1 LGRRFFFF
9 HFLDSAVLALS
20 GGSSPFE
27 SELCNLLWRGI
38 IRVFGFLELDSR
50 VEPPV
55 VCGRGASVEDVL
67 GEAQSF
73 FCFFC
78 VKVLFLL
85 VGECCQGVWVQQT
98 AISSPTKTPI
108 RV

>member
-9 HFLDSAVLALS
+9 HFLDSAVLASS

-27 SELCNLLWRGI
+27 IELCNRWWRGI
-38 IRVFGFLELDSR
+38 IRVFGFFELDSR

-55 VCGRGASVEDVL
+55 VCGRGASVEDFL
-67 GEAQSF
+67 FEAQGF

-78 VKVLFLL
+78 VKV
-85 VGECCQGVWVQQT
+85 
-98 AISSPTKTPI
+98 
-108 RV
+108 

>member
-1 LGRRFFFF
+1 MIFFPLFFQVRLSSFWAFLRNLYLRGLAWVGGFFFF
-9 HFLDSAVLALS
+9 HFLDSAVLASS

-55 VCGRGASVEDVL
+55 VCGRGASV
-67 GEAQSF
+67 GIF
-73 FCFFC
+73 
-78 VKVLFLL
+78 
-85 VGECCQGVWVQQT
+85 
-98 AISSPTKTPI
+98 
-108 RV
+108 